1 MSDSYKVYASKD
13 YVDNKITGM
22 QVAAETLEPGS
33 EATAEWNGEA
43 GLLTLGIPIGV
54 GPKGDKGDPGPIG
67 PQGPKGDTGEKGPV
81 GPQGEKG
88 DTGEPGPA
96 GPKGDT
102 GPQGPKGDKGD
113 TGATGPQGPK
123 GDAFTYADFTAAQLA
138 ALKGEK
144 GDTGPAGPQGPK
156 GDTGPAG
163 AAGQSAYAAAQTGG
177 YTGTE
182 TTFYADLAAM
192 QNLAAE
198 LAAM

>member
-22 QVAAETLEPGS
+22 QVATETLQAGS
-33 EATAEWNGEA
+33 DATAQWDGEA

-54 GPKGDKGDPGPIG
+54 GPKGDKGDPGP
-67 PQGPKGDTGEKGPV
+67 V
-81 GPQGEKG
+81 
-88 DTGEPGPA
+88 
-96 GPKGDT
+96 
-102 GPQGPKGDKGD
+102 
-113 TGATGPQGPK
+113 
-123 GDAFTYADFTAAQLA
+123 
-138 ALKGEK
+138 
-144 GDTGPAGPQGPK
+144 GPQGPK

-163 AAGQSAYAAAQTGG
+163 AAGPSAYAAAQAGG

-182 TTFYADLAAM
+182 ATFYADLAAM

>member
-43 GLLTLGIPIGV
+43 GLLTLGV
-54 GPKGDKGDPGPIG
+54 
-67 PQGPKGDTGEKGPV
+67 PKGDTG
-81 GPQGEKG
+81 
-88 DTGEPGPA
+88 
-96 GPKGDT
+96 
-102 GPQGPKGDKGD
+102 
-113 TGATGPQGPK
+113 
-123 GDAFTYADFTAAQLA
+123 AD
-138 ALKGEK
+138 
-144 GDTGPAGPQGPK
+144 
-156 GDTGPAG
+156 
-163 AAGQSAYAAAQTGG
+163 GQSAYAAAQAGG

-182 TTFYADLAAM
+182 STFYADLAAM